1 MRTLAGQVA
10 LVTGSSRGIG
20 AAIAT
25 EFAHRGAAVAV
36 HGRDA
41 EAVGG
46 VVAGIAGDGGKAV
59 GVTGDLTSF
68 EQVETIRGQVEA
80 ELGLVSVLVA
90 NAGGNFTPPALLED
104 IPEDG
109 WRATVDG
116 NLLVTF
122 LTLKSF
128 LPGMKERRRGCVIT
142 VGSAAGRRADARSPL
157 PYAAAKAGI
166 ALLTQDVAA
175 QAGPFG
181 VRVNCIT
188 PETILTERNRERI
201 PAGQQAALA
210 DWHPL
215 KRLGTPADVATAAAF
230 LASDD
235 AAWITGVVLDVV
247 AGGAV
252 LV

>member
-1 MRTLAGQVA
+1 MSTLDGRVA

-20 AAIAT
+20 AAIVT
-25 EFAHRGAAVAV
+25 ELARRGASVAV
-36 HGRDA
+36 HGRDR
-41 EAVGG
+41 EAISD
-46 VVAGIAGDGGKAV
+46 VATAVTRDGGKAIQ
-59 GVTGDLTSF
+59 VTGDLRTY
-68 EQVETIRGQVEA
+68 EQVEAIRGQVEA
-80 ELGLVSVLVA
+80 ELGPVDILVA
-90 NAGGNFTPPALLED
+90 NAGGSFTPPAPLEE

-109 WRATVDG
+109 WRASIDG
-116 NLLVTF
+116 NLLATF

-128 LPGMKERRRGCVIT
+128 LPGMKERRRGCVVTI
-142 VGSAAGRRADARSPL
+142 GSAAGRRADPRSPL

-166 ALLTQDVAA
+166 ALLTQEVAA

-181 VRVNCIT
+181 IRVNCVA
-188 PETILTERNRERI
+188 PETILTERNSERI
-201 PAGQQAALA
+201 PAGQQAVLA

-215 KRLGTPADVATAAAF
+215 KRLGTPDDVALTVAF

-235 AAWITGVVLDVV
+235 AAWITGVILDV

>member
-1 MRTLAGQVA
+1 MDTLHGQVA

-20 AAIAT
+20 AAIA
-25 EFAHRGAAVAV
+25 AQLAGAGATVAV

-41 EAVGG
+41 KAAGD
-46 VVAGIAGDGGKAV
+46 VAGAITAGGGKAV
-59 GVTGDLTSF
+59 TVTGDLTDF
-68 EQVETIRGQVEA
+68 AQVEAIRRQVEA
-80 ELGLVSVLVA
+80 EAGPVDILVA
-90 NAGGNFTPPALLED
+90 NAGGSFTPPAPIEE

-109 WRATVDG
+109 WRAAVDG

-128 LPGMKERRRGCVIT
+128 LPGMKERRRGCVVTI
-142 VGSAAGRRADARSPL
+142 GSAAGRRADPRSPI

-166 ALLTQDVAA
+166 ALLTQEVAA

-181 VRVNCIT
+181 VRVNCIA
-188 PETILTERNRERI
+188 PETILTERTSQRI
-201 PAGQQAALA
+201 PAGQQAKLA

-215 KRLGTPADVATAAAF
+215 QRLGTPDDVASAAVF
-230 LASDD
+230 LASDG
-235 AAWITGVVLDVV
+235 AAWITGVVLDV